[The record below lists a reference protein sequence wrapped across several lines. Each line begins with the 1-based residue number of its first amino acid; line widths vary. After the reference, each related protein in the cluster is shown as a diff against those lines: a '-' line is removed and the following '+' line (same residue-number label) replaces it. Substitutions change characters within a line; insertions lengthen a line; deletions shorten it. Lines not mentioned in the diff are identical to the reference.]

1 MRAAGPRQQV
11 RAQRFDAAGQLWY
24 NDLER
29 KTKSP
34 DRDILARFGEKEIV
48 LMAEASTQRGGRP
61 SLPMQG
67 VPQPTRD
74 EVLNLPRVHIS
85 SHPVMAHKMTA
96 LRDKNTA
103 PPEFYRLVKEIGALL
118 AYEATAGLALEP
130 HEIETPMGPMTGR
143 RLAGG
148 IGVTPILRA
157 GLGLAEAFREVIPDI
172 QVWHLGLRRDE
183 DTLQALEYYNR
194 LPHKVDL
201 QVAYAIDPMLATGG
215 SAIDAI
221 NILKRRGIP
230 RLSYVCIIAAPYG
243 LLKLS
248 QTHPDI
254 DIYIAA
260 LDESLNEKGYILPG
274 LGDAGDRQFGT
285 F

>member
-1 MRAAGPRQQV
+1 MTET
-11 RAQRFDAAGQLWY
+11 
-24 NDLER
+24 N
-29 KTKSP
+29 TS
-34 DRDILARFGEKEIV
+34 
-48 LMAEASTQRGGRP
+48 SGGRP
-61 SLPMQG
+61 NLPMEG
-67 VPQPTRD
+67 IPQPRRED
-74 EVLNLPRVHIS
+74 VLNLPRIHIS
-85 SHPVMAHKMTA
+85 THPVMAHKITA
-96 LRDKNTA
+96 LRDKNTQ

-118 AYEATAGLALEP
+118 AYEATANLSLEP
-130 HEIETPMGPMTGR
+130 RPIQTPMAPMMGE

-157 GLGLAEAFREVIPDI
+157 GLGLAEGFRQVIPDVQI
-172 QVWHLGLRRDE
+172 WHLGLRRDE
-183 DTLQALEYYNR
+183 QTLQAMEYYNQ
-194 LPHKVDL
+194 LPHRVDL
-201 QVAYAIDPMLATGG
+201 QVCYAVDPMLATGG

-221 NILKRRGIP
+221 NVLKRRGIT
-230 RLSYVCIIAAPYG
+230 RLCYVGIIAAPYG

-260 LDESLNEKGYILPG
+260 LDESLNDVGYILPG

>member
-1 MRAAGPRQQV
+1 
-11 RAQRFDAAGQLWY
+11 
-24 NDLER
+24 
-29 KTKSP
+29 
-34 DRDILARFGEKEIV
+34 
-48 LMAEASTQRGGRP
+48 MAEASTQSGGRP
-61 SLPMQG
+61 GLPMQG
-67 VPQPTRD
+67 VPQPARE

-118 AYEATAGLALEP
+118 AYEATANLALEA
-130 HEIETPMGPMTGR
+130 HSVETPMAPMVGR

-183 DTLQALEYYNR
+183 DTLQAMEYYNQ
-194 LPHKVDL
+194 LPYKVDL

-221 NILKRRGIP
+221 NILKRRAIP
-230 RLSYVCIIAAPYG
+230 RISYVCIIAAPYG

-260 LDESLNEKGYILPG
+260 LDESLNDKGYILPG

>member
-1 MRAAGPRQQV
+1 MT
-11 RAQRFDAAGQLWY
+11 
-24 NDLER
+24 E
-29 KTKSP
+29 T
-34 DRDILARFGEKEIV
+34 
-48 LMAEASTQRGGRP
+48 STQSGGRP

-67 VPQPTRD
+67 VAQPSRE
-74 EVLNLPRVHIS
+74 EVLHLPRVHIS
-85 SHPVMAHKMTA
+85 SHPVMAHKITA
-96 LRDKNTA
+96 LRDKNTQ

-118 AYEATAGLALEP
+118 AYESTTNLALEP
-130 HEIETPMGPMTGR
+130 SPIETPMGPMVGQ

-157 GLGLAEAFREVIPDI
+157 GLGLAEAFRDVIPDI

-183 DTLQALEYYNR
+183 DTLQAMEYYNR

-221 NILKRRGIP
+221 NVLKRRGIP

-254 DIYIAA
+254 DIYVAA
-260 LDESLNEKGYILPG
+260 LDETLNDKGYILPG

>member
-1 MRAAGPRQQV
+1 MTET
-11 RAQRFDAAGQLWY
+11 
-24 NDLER
+24 N
-29 KTKSP
+29 TS
-34 DRDILARFGEKEIV
+34 
-48 LMAEASTQRGGRP
+48 SGGRP
-61 SLPMQG
+61 TLPMEG
-67 VPQPTRD
+67 IPQPRRED
-74 EVLNLPRVHIS
+74 VLNLPRIHIS
-85 SHPVMAHKMTA
+85 THPVMAHKITA
-96 LRDKNTA
+96 LRDKNTQ

-118 AYEATAGLALEP
+118 AYEATANLSLEP
-130 HEIETPMGPMTGR
+130 RPIQTPMAPMMGE

-157 GLGLAEAFREVIPDI
+157 GLGLAEGFRQVIPDVQI
-172 QVWHLGLRRDE
+172 WHLGLRRDE
-183 DTLQALEYYNR
+183 QTLQAMEYYNQ
-194 LPHKVDL
+194 LPHRVDL
-201 QVAYAIDPMLATGG
+201 QVCYAVDPMLATGG

-221 NILKRRGIP
+221 NVLKRRGIA
-230 RLSYVCIIAAPYG
+230 RLCYMGIIAAPYG

-260 LDESLNEKGYILPG
+260 LDESLNDVGYILPG

>member
-1 MRAAGPRQQV
+1 MT
-11 RAQRFDAAGQLWY
+11 
-24 NDLER
+24 E
-29 KTKSP
+29 T
-34 DRDILARFGEKEIV
+34 
-48 LMAEASTQRGGRP
+48 STQSGGRP

-67 VPQPTRD
+67 VPQPSRE
-74 EVLNLPRVHIS
+74 EVLHLPRVHIS

-96 LRDKNTA
+96 LRDKNTQ

-118 AYEATAGLALEP
+118 AYEATTTLALEP
-130 HEIETPMGPMTGR
+130 SPIETPMGPMVGQ

-183 DTLQALEYYNR
+183 DTLQAMEYYNR

-221 NILKRRGIP
+221 NVLKRRGIP

-254 DIYIAA
+254 DIYVAA
-260 LDESLNEKGYILPG
+260 LDETLNDKGYILPG

>member
-1 MRAAGPRQQV
+1 M
-11 RAQRFDAAGQLWY
+11 
-24 NDLER
+24 NE
-29 KTKSP
+29 TN
-34 DRDILARFGEKEIV
+34 
-48 LMAEASTQRGGRP
+48 TQYSSRP

-67 VPQPTRD
+67 IPQPRRD
-74 EVLNLPRVHIS
+74 EVLGLPRVHIS
-85 SHPVMAHKMTA
+85 THPVMAHKITA
-96 LRDKNTA
+96 LRDKNTP
-103 PPEFYRLVKEIGALL
+103 PPEFYRLVKEIGMLL
-118 AYEATAGLALEP
+118 AHEATATLALETVVV
-130 HEIETPMGPMTGR
+130 ETPLQQTTGY

-157 GLGLAEAFREVIPDI
+157 GLGMAESFREVIPDVQI
-172 QVWHLGLRRDE
+172 WHLGLRRDE
-183 DTLQALEYYNR
+183 RTLQAMEYYNQ
-194 LPHKVDL
+194 LPPRVNM
-201 QVAYAIDPMLATGG
+201 QVCYAVDPMLATGG

-230 RLSYVCIIAAPYG
+230 RLSYVGIIAAPYG

-260 LDESLNEKGYILPG
+260 LDESLNDYGYIMPG

>member
-1 MRAAGPRQQV
+1 MTETSTSTEG
-11 RAQRFDAAGQLWY
+11 
-24 NDLER
+24 R
-29 KTKSP
+29 K
-34 DRDILARFGEKEIV
+34 
-48 LMAEASTQRGGRP
+48 RP

-67 VPQPTRD
+67 VPQPKRE

-85 SHPVMAHKMTA
+85 QHPVVADKMTR
-96 LRDKNTA
+96 LRETSTSPA
-103 PPEFYRLVKEIGALL
+103 EFYRLVKEIGSLL
-118 AYEATAGLALEP
+118 AYEATANLATEP
-130 HEIETPMGPMTGR
+130 VEIETPLQPMIGQ

-148 IGVTPILRA
+148 IGVTPVLRA
-157 GLGLAEAFREVIPDI
+157 GLGLAEAFREVIPEAQI
-172 QVWHLGLRRDE
+172 WHLGLRRDE
-183 DTLQALEYYNR
+183 DTLEAQEYYNR

-201 QVAYAIDPMLATGG
+201 QVCYAVDPMLATGG

-221 NILKRRGIP
+221 NVLKRVGIP
-230 RLSYVCIIAAPYG
+230 RLSYVGIIAAPYG
-243 LLKLS
+243 LLKLA

-260 LDESLNEKGYILPG
+260 LDESLNDRGFILPG

>member
-1 MRAAGPRQQV
+1 MSET
-11 RAQRFDAAGQLWY
+11 L
-24 NDLER
+24 
-29 KTKSP
+29 
-34 DRDILARFGEKEIV
+34 
-48 LMAEASTQRGGRP
+48 TQGGKRP

-67 VPQPTRD
+67 IPQPTRK

-85 SHPVMAHKMTA
+85 SHPVMSHKMTA
-96 LRDKNTA
+96 LRDKKTP

-118 AYEATAGLALEP
+118 AYEATASLRLEAAP
-130 HEIETPMGPMTGR
+130 IETPMGPMVGQ

-148 IGVTPILRA
+148 IGVMPILRA
-157 GLGLAEAFREVIPDI
+157 GLGLAEAFREVIPDAQI
-172 QVWHLGLRRDE
+172 WHLGLRRDE
-183 DTLQALEYYNR
+183 NTLQALEYYNR
-194 LPHKVDL
+194 LPHKIDL
-201 QVAYAIDPMLATGG
+201 QEAYAVDPMLATGG

-221 NILKRRGIP
+221 KILKLRGIP
-230 RLSYVCIIAAPYG
+230 RLSYVGIIAAPYG

-248 QTHPDI
+248 QAHPDI

-260 LDESLNEKGYILPG
+260 LDESLNDVGYILPG